1 MKPVSLKETV
11 FSGISVIALAAFGM
25 AFNLPAQAQSTLGSP
40 YSGWAPTQQ
49 VPGATFMPGTYPGY
63 YPGAYPGAYPGSY
76 PGAYPGVYP
85 GVYPGMGTGLLP
97 SAIPGTNTGMY
108 GTINPM
114 FAGNIGAPVPMGG
127 ANFSF
132 RLGNVNCNMWRAPS
146 GYYYPYY
153 PGFSGFGQGLVNT
166 IYVAPNSQEQ
176 PVAKQ
181 PPVSVQ
187 FSDTFKFLED
197 AKKDSKISD
206 GDYEHLKRR
215 ATDIQKKER
224 SYRIAQGGTLDS
236 DYENEIRRDL
246 DNLSNEI
253 AQRVKQ

>member
-1 MKPVSLKETV
+1 MFKNRNRKWKPVFLKETV
-11 FSGISVIALAAFGM
+11 FSGILSFGLAALVLS
-25 AFNLPAQAQSTLGSP
+25 ALPVQAQSTLGSP

-63 YPGAYPGAYPGSY
+63 YPGAYPGS
-76 PGAYPGVYP
+76 YPGVYP

-206 GDYEHLKRR
+206 ADYTHLKRR
-215 ATDIQKKER
+215 ATDIQNKER